1 MNVIICGAGQV
12 GSSIARYLSSEGN
25 DVTVI
30 DQSPELIRKIN
41 DTLDV
46 RAFVGHASHPSTLEM
61 AGAKEAD
68 MLIAVTYA
76 DEVNMI
82 ACQVGHSLFQVPT
95 KIARVRSQNYLQPE
109 WADLFSRENMPI
121 DVIISPEV
129 EVARHIGQQ
138 LQVPGAFDMLA
149 MADGKVRVVGVRC
162 GAECP
167 VLNTPMRQ
175 LASLFPDLNMVV
187 VAIIRNDKVIVPS
200 SEDQMLAGDE
210 VYFVC
215 DTEHLARAMDAFGH
229 REPEAR
235 RIIIVGAGNIGLTLA
250 QNIEEN
256 QSGVSVKLIEVSPER
271 AKRAAGQLAKTMVL
285 AGSALDPEILEEANI
300 RSTETFVAVSNDDEV
315 NIISALLAKR
325 YGCER
330 AVTLINNQP
339 YGPLVTALGVDAVVN
354 PRSITVSTILQH
366 IRRGR
371 IRAVHSLR
379 EGVGEVI
386 EAEALETSTMVGV
399 PLREAK
405 LPNGV
410 IVGAILREDE
420 LVVPRG
426 DTRIQAKDRVILFA
440 ASNAVKKVEKLF
452 SVRLEYF

>member
-1 MNVIICGAGQV
+1 
-12 GSSIARYLSSEGN
+12 
-25 DVTVI
+25 
-30 DQSPELIRKIN
+30 
-41 DTLDV
+41 
-46 RAFVGHASHPSTLEM
+46 
-61 AGAKEAD
+61 
-68 MLIAVTYA
+68 
-76 DEVNMI
+76 
-82 ACQVGHSLFQVPT
+82 
-95 KIARVRSQNYLQPE
+95 
-109 WADLFSRENMPI
+109 
-121 DVIISPEV
+121 
-129 EVARHIGQQ
+129 
-138 LQVPGAFDMLA
+138 
-149 MADGKVRVVGVRC
+149 
-162 GAECP
+162 
-167 VLNTPMRQ
+167 
-175 LASLFPDLNMVV
+175 V

-215 DTEHLARAMDAFGH
+215 DTAHLARAMDAFGH
-229 REPEAR
+229 QEPEAR

-250 QNIEEN
+250 QSIEEN
-256 QSGVSVKLIEVSPER
+256 QSAVSVKLIEVSPER

-410 IVGAILREDE
+410 IVGAILRDDE

-426 DTRIQAKDRVILFA
+426 DTRIQAKDRIILFA